1 MKGIKEMTEQQMI
14 DVLFQKGY
22 IVYRPEL
29 MQIGGES
36 VPKPMMTPPPGEI
49 TCWHPNISGSN
60 LADFFT
66 WTGDYFDIR
75 ILNRGLCHLTREAA
89 QAHAKALIKVSGGCA

>member
-1 MKGIKEMTEQQMI
+1 MTEQQMI

-36 VPKPMMTPPPGEI
+36 VPKPMMTPPARGD
-49 TCWHPNISGSN
+49 N
-60 LADFFT
+60 LLAP
-66 WTGDYFDIR
+66 
-75 ILNRGLCHLTREAA
+75 
-89 QAHAKALIKVSGGCA
+89 